1 MAKSFP
7 DKMSKNVH
15 ICNWISFAIS
25 TFIIIEKMPSGIILI
40 LPHLKIFNNTYRIY
54 ILLAKLSVKIDNKLA
69 FVHHSLHMSRFSSM

>member
-7 DKMSKNVH
+7 DKLSKNVH
-15 ICNWISFAIS
+15 IFKWISFAIS
-25 TFIIIEKMPSGIILI
+25 TFVIIEKMPSGLILI
-40 LPHLKIFNNTYRIY
+40 LLHLQIFNKTYRIY